1 MPSRAQFT
9 DPAGSSSPTA
19 RETARAS
26 RPCQCECAQGCGRL
40 PGSGSRVTRSL
51 GSRWGVLWAGRWLR
65 GPGGGCGF
73 QRAWFPGGFASPL
86 LQDPQGLWLDEIL
99 HRRQLTLGSI
109 CLLAAVGQ
117 TCSGGSQALRWSSAC
132 TRLSFLL
139 ITLLHSLSWLLP
151 TPDLGVGWHRQSS
164 NPPGRRRECC
174 EGREQPRDRAQRMCV
189 GEGGL
194 WEALRN
200 RLCPSFLCPRTL
212 IFSL

>member
-40 PGSGSRVTRSL
+40 PGSGSRVTRSS
-51 GSRWGVLWAGRWLR
+51 GSRWGDLWARRWLR
-65 GPGGGCGF
+65 GGGGFGF

-86 LQDPQGLWLDEIL
+86 LLDPQGLRMDELL

-117 TCSGGSQALRWSSAC
+117 TRSGGSQALRWSSAC

-139 ITLLHSLSWLLP
+139 ITLLHSLSWRRMAPPALKPSWSEKRVLWGPGTTQGPGTAYVWGGGGSLGGSEEQTLPLLP
-151 TPDLGVGWHRQSS
+151 VP
-164 NPPGRRRECC
+164 
-174 EGREQPRDRAQRMCV
+174 
-189 GEGGL
+189 
-194 WEALRN
+194 
-200 RLCPSFLCPRTL
+200 
-212 IFSL
+212 